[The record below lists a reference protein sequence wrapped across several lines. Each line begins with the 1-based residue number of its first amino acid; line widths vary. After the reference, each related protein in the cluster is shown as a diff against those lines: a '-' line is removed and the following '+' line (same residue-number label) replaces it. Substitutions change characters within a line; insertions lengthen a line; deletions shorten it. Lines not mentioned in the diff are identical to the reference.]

1 LIVAESASANALARS
16 KTQVR
21 FQFVVGEIKVQ
32 DQKSPQLGR
41 NQTALALWQKRN

>member
-1 LIVAESASANALARS
+1 M
-16 KTQVR
+16 QVR
-21 FQFVVGEIKVQ
+21 FQFVVGEIKKVQ